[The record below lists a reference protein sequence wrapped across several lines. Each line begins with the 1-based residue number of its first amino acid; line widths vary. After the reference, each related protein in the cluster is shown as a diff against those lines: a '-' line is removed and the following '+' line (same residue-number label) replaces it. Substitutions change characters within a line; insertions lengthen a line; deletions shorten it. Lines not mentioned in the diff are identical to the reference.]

1 MRVAREEVSGP
12 VVALTPVSGMD
23 DAPTVLNESE
33 LGNAAGP
40 FTGGGGETQQFRRE
54 AEAGILVV
62 NA

>member
-1 MRVAREEVSGP
+1 
-12 VVALTPVSGMD
+12 
-23 DAPTVLNESE
+23 VLNESE